1 MPTKGARKP
10 VGLKLR
16 YHPDAVERAEAVAGE
31 LAATPILAEDASL
44 RPGAM
49 VLDVSYD
56 NGEIEEGVD
65 YDQFIERG
73 LL

>member
-1 MPTKGARKP
+1 MQSDSLKRP

-16 YHPDAVERAEAVAGE
+16 FHPDAAERAAAAADE
-31 LAATPILAEDASL
+31 LTMRPILEQDDSL
-44 RPGAM
+44 RPGTV

-65 YDQFIERG
+65 YDRFIERG
-73 LL
+73 PL